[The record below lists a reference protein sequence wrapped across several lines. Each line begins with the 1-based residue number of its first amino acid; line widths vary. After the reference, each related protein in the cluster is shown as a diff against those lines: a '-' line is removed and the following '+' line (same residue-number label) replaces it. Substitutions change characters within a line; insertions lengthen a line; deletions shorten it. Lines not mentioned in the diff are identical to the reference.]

1 MERLTTREEYPHGA
15 EGVSKDRLTGKYC
28 RGTFEATACVE
39 RLAEYENAEAD
50 GRLLELPC
58 RVGDTVFVDLNTLPF
73 TDMEYSE
80 EEQAEIPKFLPARV
94 VSYRKN
100 ARTTFVKIAVR
111 ANWLDEWIDQETGP
125 ESAYYEKER
134 YFSFPISA
142 IGKTLF
148 LSKEVAE
155 SALKEMEG
163 QA

>member
-58 RVGDTVFVDLNTLPF
+58 RVGDIVWYLQEQYSGKWIAKPATVSSFQFDRFLRIYCIEERQNT
-73 TDMEYSE
+73 
-80 EEQAEIPKFLPARV
+80 QAFWEKDFGKSVFL
-94 VSYRKN
+94 
-100 ARTTFVKIAVR
+100 T
-111 ANWLDEWIDQETGP
+111 
-125 ESAYYEKER
+125 KE
-134 YFSFPISA
+134 A
-142 IGKTLF
+142 
-148 LSKEVAE
+148 AE
-155 SALKEMEG
+155 AALKEMEE

>member
-1 MERLTTREEYPHGA
+1 MEQ
-15 EGVSKDRLTGKYC
+15 
-28 RGTFEATACVE
+28 
-39 RLAEYENAEAD
+39 D
-50 GRLLELPC
+50 GRFLELPC

-73 TDMEYSE
+73 TDMEYSK

-100 ARTTFVKIAVR
+100 ARTIFVKIAVR

-148 LSKEVAE
+148 ISKESAE
-155 SALKEMEG
+155 AALKEMEG
-163 QA
+163 RV